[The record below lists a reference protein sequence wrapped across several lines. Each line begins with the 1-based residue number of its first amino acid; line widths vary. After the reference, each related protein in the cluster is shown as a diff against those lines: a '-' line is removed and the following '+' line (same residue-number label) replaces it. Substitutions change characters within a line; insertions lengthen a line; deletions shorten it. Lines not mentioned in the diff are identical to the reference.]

1 MPSPKIMSSFAPL
14 DGCPCQRLL
23 CWLCRGRLV
32 DKVMK
37 IHQYYLGHNIHNEFM
52 LFIVDVAKR
61 YIFGVIKGVK
71 YFSIILDCNSD
82 ISHEE

>member
-1 MPSPKIMSSFAPL
+1 M
-14 DGCPCQRLL
+14 
-23 CWLCRGRLV
+23 